1 MVFADKL
8 QSLRKSKGLSQE
20 ELAEKCS
27 VTRQSVSKW
36 ETGLGYPET
45 EKLLILCEILDV
57 DLDYLMRD
65 KITTKEDHSVQRE
78 ISPYESYVGKW
89 VQVFLKDREFNGF
102 YCVALVTIQNSN
114 LVIMNDKGK
123 LGLIDGYSVSTISDF
138 ADKKKRMKLPPI
150 PNKESIEDIS
160 NYLVG
165 KKCDVRLKQNNLLWG
180 LGFNKPGG
188 FYSVTIESISNDEV
202 SAYDLNKCMHTARL
216 SDILYIKEC

>member
-65 KITTKEDHSVQRE
+65 KTATAEDCSVQRE
-78 ISPYESYVGKW
+78 ISS
-89 VQVFLKDREFNGF
+89 
-102 YCVALVTIQNSN
+102 
-114 LVIMNDKGK
+114 
-123 LGLIDGYSVSTISDF
+123 
-138 ADKKKRMKLPPI
+138 
-150 PNKESIEDIS
+150 
-160 NYLVG
+160 
-165 KKCDVRLKQNNLLWG
+165 
-180 LGFNKPGG
+180 
-188 FYSVTIESISNDEV
+188 
-202 SAYDLNKCMHTARL
+202 
-216 SDILYIKEC
+216 

>member
-20 ELAEKCS
+20 ELAEKCN

-65 KITTKEDHSVQRE
+65 KTATAEDCSVQRE
-78 ISPYESYVGKW
+78 ISSYESYVGKW
-89 VQVFLKDREFNGF
+89 VRIFLKDREFNGLH
-102 YCVALVTIQNSN
+102 CVALVSIQKSY
-114 LVIMNDKGK
+114 LIIMNDKGK
-123 LGLIDGYSVSTISDF
+123 
-138 ADKKKRMKLPPI
+138 
-150 PNKESIEDIS
+150 
-160 NYLVG
+160 
-165 KKCDVRLKQNNLLWG
+165 

-188 FYSVTIESISNDEV
+188 FYSVTIENISNDEV
-202 SAYDLNKCMHTARL
+202 IACDLNKCKYTSRL
-216 SDILYIKEC
+216 SDVLYIKEC

>member
-20 ELAEKCS
+20 ELAEKCN

-65 KITTKEDHSVQRE
+65 KTATAEDCSVQRE
-78 ISPYESYVGKW
+78 ISSYESYVGKW
-89 VQVFLKDREFNGF
+89 VRIFLKDREFNGLH
-102 YCVALVTIQNSN
+102 CVALVSIQKSY
-114 LVIMNDKGK
+114 LIIMNDKGK
-123 LGLIDGYSVSTISDF
+123 LGFIDGYSVSTISDF
-138 ADKKKRMKLPPI
+138 VDKKKQMKLPPI
-150 PNKESIEDIS
+150 PSKESIKDIG

-165 KKCDVRLKQNNLLWG
+165 KRCDVRLKQNNLLLG

-188 FYSVTIESISNDEV
+188 FYSVTIENISNVEV
-202 SAYDLNKCMHTARL
+202 IACDLNKCKYTSRL
-216 SDILYIKEC
+216 SDVLYIKEC

>member
-65 KITTKEDHSVQRE
+65 KITTKKDHSVQRE

-89 VQVFLKDREFNGF
+89 VQVF
-102 YCVALVTIQNSN
+102 
-114 LVIMNDKGK
+114 
-123 LGLIDGYSVSTISDF
+123 
-138 ADKKKRMKLPPI
+138 
-150 PNKESIEDIS
+150 
-160 NYLVG
+160 
-165 KKCDVRLKQNNLLWG
+165 
-180 LGFNKPGG
+180 
-188 FYSVTIESISNDEV
+188 
-202 SAYDLNKCMHTARL
+202 
-216 SDILYIKEC
+216 

>member
-20 ELAEKCS
+20 ELAEKCN

-65 KITTKEDHSVQRE
+65 KTATAEDCSVQRE
-78 ISPYESYVGKW
+78 ISSYESYVGKW
-89 VQVFLKDREFNGF
+89 VRIFLKDREFNGLH
-102 YCVALVTIQNSN
+102 CVALVSIQKSY
-114 LVIMNDKGK
+114 LIIMNDKGK
-123 LGLIDGYSVSTISDF
+123 
-138 ADKKKRMKLPPI
+138 
-150 PNKESIEDIS
+150 
-160 NYLVG
+160 
-165 KKCDVRLKQNNLLWG
+165 

-188 FYSVTIESISNDEV
+188 FYSVIIESISNDEV
-202 SAYDLNKCMHTARL
+202 IVYDLNKCKHTSGL
-216 SDILYIKEC
+216 SDVLYIKEY